1 MLKHLTIAAF
11 AAALSLG
18 SAIAVS
24 AETIKLRATANSNEN
39 DEDYDGLVV
48 FKNHVEQASNGAIEV
63 ELFIGTQLCSNGS
76 ECLAGIADGNIDIVI
91 QTSGGTANIFPFV
104 QVLDLPYL
112 MSDDRVAEAVLANGS
127 SFVQTMQDMVAESSD
142 GAVRLMTIGNTGGW
156 RNFANTQRRV
166 TQPSDMEGLKI
177 RTVVA
182 DLPQELVKALGASP
196 TPIPWPELFTSFQ
209 TGVVE
214 GSKNGITD
222 IMNMKFPDAGLQYV
236 TLDGHAYMGALWFMN
251 NDRFMSLDPALRNVV
266 SDGFYALQ
274 QATFASPK
282 RKSIQAY
289 QDFQA
294 GGGDIYVPTPGEKA
308 MFKESASP
316 VYDWFKSNVDG
327 GARIYDALVAAVA
340 EVEGRHRKGPD
351 GGHAVGVRHQESSVA
366 PHRGD
371 RFLSSHGNDNV
382 TAMRNRSR
390 VREPC
395 GIAGLRSR

>member
-1 MLKHLTIAAF
+1 MRKGMLTSM
-11 AAALSLG
+11 AAALLLAGASIA
-18 SAIAVS
+18 SAADF
-24 AETIKLRATANSNEN
+24 TIRATANSNEN

-48 FKNHVEQASNGAIEV
+48 FENFVEQASNGAIEV

-76 ECLAGIADGNIDIVI
+76 ECLAGVADGNIDVVI

-112 MSDDRVAEAVLANGS
+112 MADDRVAESALSAGS
-127 SFVQTMQDMVAESSD
+127 PFVSKMQEMVMETSG

-166 TQPSDMEGLKI
+166 QGPGDLEGLKI

-182 DLPQELVKALGASP
+182 DLPQELVRALGAAP

-222 IMNMKFPDAGLQYV
+222 IMGMKFPDAGLQYI

-251 NDRFMSLDPALRNVV
+251 NEKFMSMPENLRRVV
-266 SDGFYALQ
+266 VDGFYALQ

-289 QDFQA
+289 QDFAA
-294 GGGDIYVPTPGEKA
+294 GGGDIYVPTPEEKA
-308 MFKESASP
+308 AFKESAAP
-316 VYDWFKSNVDG
+316 VYDWFKANVDG
-327 GARIYDALVAAVA
+327 GEAVFNALVTAVEEA
-340 EVEGRHRKGPD
+340 EADLAER
-351 GGHAVGVRHQESSVA
+351 
-366 PHRGD
+366 
-371 RFLSSHGNDNV
+371 L
-382 TAMRNRSR
+382 
-390 VREPC
+390 
-395 GIAGLRSR
+395 AGELN